1 MWRFSYLLFFWPVVC
16 VSVCADLSNMY
27 DLLSPIEDSLDIFAM
42 EFEEHLTN
50 TGLAVMQSLQGE
62 NVRLCR

>member
-1 MWRFSYLLFFWPVVC
+1 MVC